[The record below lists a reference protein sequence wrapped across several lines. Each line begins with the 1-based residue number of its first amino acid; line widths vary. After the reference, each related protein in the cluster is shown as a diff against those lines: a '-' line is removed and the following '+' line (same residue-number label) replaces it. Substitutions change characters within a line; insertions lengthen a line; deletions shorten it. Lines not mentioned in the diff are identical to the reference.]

1 MPRGI
6 ARTEAQ
12 TMAIYLYL
20 RTSEFELNGQAGAVN
35 RSLDIQL
42 EQEQQALRQYC
53 KERNWVLA
61 DFLVDHA
68 APWNAD
74 FADRDE
80 ASRLLSLLKEGDS
93 VLVYALERMFS
104 SCYDASAIIER
115 FKEEGIALHV
125 VELGGDVTDTGF
137 TLDVIHAARL
147 FAGLERRRSVE
158 RIKNVKKNQRSKGRY
173 LGGSRP
179 FGYMIHSNG
188 RLIEN
193 PLEQKVLKR
202 ILQLRNQGK
211 SLRAIAE
218 EVSTPVAPVSF
229 KTVQRILQ
237 RNV

>member
-1 MPRGI
+1 
-6 ARTEAQ
+6 
-12 TMAIYLYL
+12 MAIYVYL
-20 RTSEFELNGQAGAVN
+20 RTSEFELSGQNGAN
-35 RSLDIQL
+35 KHTLDIQL
-42 EQEQQALRQYC
+42 EREQQALRQYC
-53 KERNWVLA
+53 KERNWVLE
-61 DFLVDHA
+61 DFVVDHS
-68 APWNAD
+68 APWNVD

-80 ASRLLSLLKEGDS
+80 ASALLARIESGDTL
-93 VLVYALERMFS
+93 LVYALERVFS

-115 FKEEGIALHV
+115 FQAAGIALHV
-125 VELGGDVTDTGF
+125 VELGGDVTDTHF
-137 TLDVIHAARL
+137 SLNVVQSARL

-158 RIKNVKKNQRSKGRY
+158 RIKNVKRNQRSKGRY

-193 PLEQKVLKR
+193 PMEQKVLKR
-202 ILQLRNQGK
+202 IIQLRDQGK
-211 SLRAIAE
+211 SLRSIAD

>member
-1 MPRGI
+1 
-6 ARTEAQ
+6 
-12 TMAIYLYL
+12 MAIFLYL
-20 RTSEFELNGQAGAVN
+20 RTSEFELSGQHGT
-35 RSLDIQL
+35 SKQTLDIQL
-42 EQEQQALRQYC
+42 EQEQQALRKYC
-53 KERNWVLA
+53 KAHNWVLE
-61 DFLVDHA
+61 DFVVDHS

-80 ASRLLSLLKEGDS
+80 AKTLLARIASGDTL
-93 VLVYALERMFS
+93 LVYALERVFS
-104 SCYDASAIIER
+104 SCYDASANIER
-115 FKEEGIALHV
+115 FKAQGIALHV
-125 VELGGDVTDTGF
+125 VELGGDVTDTDF
-137 TLDVIHAARL
+137 TLNIIQSARL

-193 PLEQKVLKR
+193 PLEQKVLRR
-202 ILQLRNQGK
+202 ITQLRDQGK
-211 SLRAIAE
+211 SLRSIAE
-218 EVSTPVAPVSF
+218 EVSTPVTPVSF